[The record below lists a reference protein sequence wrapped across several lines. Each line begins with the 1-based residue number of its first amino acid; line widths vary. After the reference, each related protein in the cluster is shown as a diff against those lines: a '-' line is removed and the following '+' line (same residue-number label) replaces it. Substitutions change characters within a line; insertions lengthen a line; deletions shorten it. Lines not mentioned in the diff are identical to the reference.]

1 MWALEKGIIVSYDL
15 MFYNLGQVKFS
26 GPQFSYLKIGIITA
40 CSKA

>member
-1 MWALEKGIIVSYDL
+1 MWTLGKDVIISCDL

-26 GPQFSYLKIGIITA
+26 EPQFSYLNIGIITA